1 MTSVSF
7 RFIVSYCF
15 IDSPSDSRAKKDSQT
30 IKSCCIR
37 QKSSIFVEAP
47 LVQEMGLAGLGGGG
61 KEETKTT
68 NGTNTIFEVRR
79 YQLQLGYDTVPRF
92 LSLYQEGLPSKLNEA
107 TGKDPTTSLITL
119 LYSEVGPLNHVI
131 EVWKHGNGTAAMERS
146 RVAARQAQ
154 EWRHAIAEIAG
165 IAQQFN
171 TAIYRPYEFSNM
183 Q

>member
-1 MTSVSF
+1 MG
-7 RFIVSYCF
+7 
-15 IDSPSDSRAKKDSQT
+15 
-30 IKSCCIR
+30 
-37 QKSSIFVEAP
+37 
-47 LVQEMGLAGLGGGG
+47 GLAGLGGGG
-61 KEETKTT
+61 KESSNDDEEETETT

-154 EWRHAIAEIAG
+154 EWR
-165 IAQQFN
+165 
-171 TAIYRPYEFSNM
+171 
-183 Q
+183 

>member
-1 MTSVSF
+1 M
-7 RFIVSYCF
+7 
-15 IDSPSDSRAKKDSQT
+15 
-30 IKSCCIR
+30 
-37 QKSSIFVEAP
+37 
-47 LVQEMGLAGLGGGG
+47 QEMGLVGLGGDGNESSNDDE
-61 KEETKTT
+61 EETETS

-131 EVWKHGNGTAAMERS
+131 EVWKHGYGTAAMERS

-154 EWRHAIAEIAG
+154 EWRPRH
-165 IAQQFN
+165 
-171 TAIYRPYEFSNM
+171 
-183 Q
+183 